1 MITQVTEVSKRVLM
15 NVTRNLGQGLVLMDI
30 SFRPISLDGR
40 VSRGQGSR
48 DLQERRGGWEAIVV
62 EQGTG
67 GGTFLEGRSCDS
79 RERGREVDVV
89 IIAKCTKA

>member
-40 VSRGQGSR
+40 VFRGQGRR
-48 DLQERRGGWEAIVV
+48 DLQERRGG
-62 EQGTG
+62 
-67 GGTFLEGRSCDS
+67 
-79 RERGREVDVV
+79 
-89 IIAKCTKA
+89 